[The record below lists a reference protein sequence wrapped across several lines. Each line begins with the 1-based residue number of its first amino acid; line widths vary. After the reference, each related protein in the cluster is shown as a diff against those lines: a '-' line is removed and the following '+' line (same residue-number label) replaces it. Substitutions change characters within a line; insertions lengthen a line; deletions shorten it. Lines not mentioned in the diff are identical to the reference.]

1 MQNMLQLPPIP
12 TSILGLS
19 DIEVERAEISRNG
32 EFIITVSNTK
42 KEVMCKKCNSSTD
55 PHGHGRVIRLRHLP
69 IFDRTTYIDITPAR
83 GICKSCD
90 GQPTTTQQ
98 STWYNPGS
106 PYTKAYE
113 QKILM
118 LLINSTI
125 TDVSIKEGLGYK
137 AIESVIDRYIDTEV
151 NWNNIPRIGLLG
163 IDEISLKKGYKDYI
177 TLITSRTEGRVQIIA
192 VLKGREKA
200 TVKSFLILIP
210 GNLKKTIE
218 AVCTDMYDGF
228 INAAKEAL
236 GSEIPVIAD
245 RYHVSK
251 LYRKC
256 LVTFRKKELKKLK
269 KSMTPEEYKGLEPAI
284 SLLCRRKEYAINETE
299 GKELEPLFKAA
310 PKIKEAYNLC
320 LELTNIYNKHSTS
333 EEALESINSW
343 IESVERSKLTT
354 FKSFIQT
361 LKKHKNEICN
371 YFINRNSSGFVEG
384 FNNKVKVLK
393 RRCYGIFNL
402 KHLFQRIFLDFS
414 GYTFLNNLTNA
425 NVVKM

>member
-19 DIEVERAEISRNG
+19 DIEVEKAEISRNG
-32 EFIITVSNTK
+32 EFIITVRSIK
-42 KEVMCKKCNSSTD
+42 KEVMCKKCNSPTD
-55 PHGHGRVIRLRHLP
+55 PHGHGRGIRLRHLP

-90 GQPTTTQQ
+90 GHPTTTQQ

-125 TDVSIKEGLGYK
+125 TDVSTKEGLGYK

-151 NWNNIPRIGLLG
+151 NWNSIPRIGLLG
-163 IDEISLKKGYKDYI
+163 IDEISLKKGYKDYV
-177 TLITSRTEGRVQIIA
+177 TLITSRTGGSVQIIA

-200 TVKSFLILIP
+200 TVKSFLMLIP

-256 LVTFRKKELKKLK
+256 LVTLRKKELKKLK

-299 GKELEPLFKAA
+299 EKQLEPLFKEA

-393 RRCYGIFNL
+393 RRCYGILNL

-425 NVVKM
+425 NAVKM